1 MKKQKLAVV
10 FAALLTMVG
19 FSSCLNSEDDGIRE
33 WGGYFEVNNTYG
45 SVNFVD
51 PTGIQLV
58 PNKTIIDAPA
68 SSALAYIN
76 YQYKDE
82 DMAQIEQT
90 KKLPVTLLQ
99 DPTYLDGLYP
109 TSLPE
114 ETETVSFDF
123 QTQDTDGFHVDV
135 NGLVWGENKYLIMS
149 PVVFLHKETTSDNL
163 KEELQKHRLFI
174 SYDSEKDNVD
184 NKTMKL
190 FLRYQ
195 IMGVGDSGLEGEGS
209 SDNETW
215 AEEYSILYS
224 KKVYIRLDNI
234 LTQYKNV
241 HGGAEPEKIEVE
253 YEGKKGWSL
262 NITDEITRT
271 TPTMNPDKKE
281 KKTVTYDLYKD
292 TSVSK

>member
-76 YQYKDE
+76 YQYKDD

-99 DPTYLDGLYP
+99 DPVYLKIGLFNYN
-109 TSLPE
+109 
-114 ETETVSFDF
+114 FA
-123 QTQDTDGFHVDV
+123 GR
-135 NGLVWGENKYLIMS
+135 NKDSIY
-149 PVVFLHKETTSDNL
+149 
-163 KEELQKHRLFI
+163 LFI
-174 SYDSEKDNVD
+174 GRE
-184 NKTMKL
+184 
-190 FLRYQ
+190 RCAC
-195 IMGVGDSGLEGEGS
+195 VG
-209 SDNETW
+209 
-215 AEEYSILYS
+215 
-224 KKVYIRLDNI
+224 K
-234 LTQYKNV
+234 
-241 HGGAEPEKIEVE
+241 
-253 YEGKKGWSL
+253 
-262 NITDEITRT
+262 
-271 TPTMNPDKKE
+271 
-281 KKTVTYDLYKD
+281 
-292 TSVSK
+292 

>member
-76 YQYKDE
+76 YQYKDD

-99 DPTYLDGLYP
+99 DPVYLKRLDCL
-109 TSLPE
+109 TTTLPE
-114 ETETVSFDF
+114 ETKTVSIYSL
-123 QTQDTDGFHVDV
+123 GEREA
-135 NGLVWGENKYLIMS
+135 LVWGNNKYLILA
-149 PVVFLHKETTSDNL
+149 PTILLKKGTTSENL
-163 KEELQKHRLFI
+163 STELLNHRLTLYYL
-174 SYDSEKDNVD
+174 SAEGDEDAN
-184 NKTMKL
+184 TLKL
-190 FLRYQ
+190 YLRYE
-195 IMGVGDSGLEGEGS
+195 ISGIGGS
-209 SDNETW
+209 STEETDDKESW
-215 AEEYSILYS
+215 ASDYNVRYTNVSHVNLQPIIS
-224 KKVYIRLDNI
+224 M
-234 LTQYKNV
+234 YKST
-241 HGGAEPEKIEVE
+241 HSGSEPEKVTVE
-253 YEGKKGWSL
+253 YECNNSTSSIPTIAKKQ
-262 NITDEITRT
+262 T
-271 TPTMNPDKKE
+271 
-281 KKTVTYDLYKD
+281 KTVTYNLYTE
-292 TSVSK
+292 TSSNN

>member
-19 FSSCLNSEDDGIRE
+19 FSSCLNSEDDGLRE

-99 DPTYLDGLYP
+99 DPIYLKRLDCS
-109 TSLPE
+109 TTTLPE
-114 ETETVSFDF
+114 ETKTVSIYSLGERDA
-123 QTQDTDGFHVDV
+123 
-135 NGLVWGENKYLIMS
+135 LVWGNNKYLILA
-149 PVVFLHKETTSDNL
+149 PTILLKKGTTSENL
-163 KEELQKHRLFI
+163 STELLNHRLTLYYL
-174 SYDSEKDNVD
+174 SAEGDEDAN
-184 NKTMKL
+184 TLKL
-190 FLRYQ
+190 YLRYE
-195 IMGVGDSGLEGEGS
+195 ISGIGGS
-209 SDNETW
+209 STDEADETESW
-215 AEEYSILYS
+215 ASDY
-224 KKVYIRLDNI
+224 NI
-234 LTQYKNV
+234 QYTNV
-241 HGGAEPEKIEVE
+241 SYVNLQNVISMYKSAHGGSEPEKVTVE
-253 YEGKKGWSL
+253 YEYNNSASSVPTIAKKQ
-262 NITDEITRT
+262 T
-271 TPTMNPDKKE
+271 
-281 KKTVTYDLYKD
+281 KTVTYTLYKD
-292 TSVSK
+292 TSSNN

>member
-76 YQYKDE
+76 YQYKDD

-99 DPTYLDGLYP
+99 DPVYLKRLDCL
-109 TSLPE
+109 TTTLPE
-114 ETETVSFDF
+114 ETKTVSIYSLGERDA
-123 QTQDTDGFHVDV
+123 
-135 NGLVWGENKYLIMS
+135 LVWGNNKYLILA
-149 PVVFLHKETTSDNL
+149 PTILLKKGTTSENL
-163 KEELQKHRLFI
+163 STELLNHRLTLYYL
-174 SYDSEKDNVD
+174 SAEGDEDAN
-184 NKTMKL
+184 TLKL
-190 FLRYQ
+190 YLRYE
-195 IMGVGDSGLEGEGS
+195 ISGIGGS
-209 SDNETW
+209 STEETDDKESL
-215 AEEYSILYS
+215 ASDSNVRYTNVSHVNLQPIIS
-224 KKVYIRLDNI
+224 M
-234 LTQYKNV
+234 YKST
-241 HGGAEPEKIEVE
+241 HGGKEPEKVIVE
-253 YEGKKGWSL
+253 YEYNNSNNSTSSVPTIAKKQ
-262 NITDEITRT
+262 TE
-271 TPTMNPDKKE
+271 
-281 KKTVTYDLYKD
+281 TVTYTLYKD
-292 TSVSK
+292 TSSSN

>member
-19 FSSCLNSEDDGIRE
+19 FSSCLNSEDDGLRE

-99 DPTYLDGLYP
+99 DPIYLKRLDCS
-109 TSLPE
+109 TTTLPE
-114 ETETVSFDF
+114 ETKTVSIYSLGERDA
-123 QTQDTDGFHVDV
+123 
-135 NGLVWGENKYLIMS
+135 LVWGNNKYLILA
-149 PVVFLHKETTSDNL
+149 PTILLKKGTTSENL
-163 KEELQKHRLFI
+163 STELLNHRLTLYYL
-174 SYDSEKDNVD
+174 SAEGDEDAN
-184 NKTMKL
+184 TLKL
-190 FLRYQ
+190 YLRYE
-195 IMGVGDSGLEGEGS
+195 ISGIGGS
-209 SDNETW
+209 STDEADETESW
-215 AEEYSILYS
+215 ASDYNIQYTNVSYVNLQSIIS
-224 KKVYIRLDNI
+224 M
-234 LTQYKNV
+234 YKST
-241 HGGAEPEKIEVE
+241 HSGSDPEKVTVE
-253 YEGKKGWSL
+253 YEYNNSASSIPTIAKKQ
-262 NITDEITRT
+262 T
-271 TPTMNPDKKE
+271 
-281 KKTVTYDLYKD
+281 KTVTYSLYTE
-292 TSVSK
+292 TSSNN

>member
-76 YQYKDE
+76 YQYKDD

-99 DPTYLDGLYP
+99 DPVYLKRLDCL
-109 TSLPE
+109 TTTLPE
-114 ETETVSFDF
+114 ETKTVSIYSLGERDA
-123 QTQDTDGFHVDV
+123 
-135 NGLVWGENKYLIMS
+135 LVWGNNKYLILA
-149 PVVFLHKETTSDNL
+149 PTILLKKGTTSENL
-163 KEELQKHRLFI
+163 STELLNHRLTLYYL
-174 SYDSEKDNVD
+174 SAEGDEDAN
-184 NKTMKL
+184 TLKL
-190 FLRYQ
+190 YLRYE
-195 IMGVGDSGLEGEGS
+195 ISGIGGS
-209 SDNETW
+209 STEETDDKESW
-215 AEEYSILYS
+215 ASDYNVRYTNVSHVNLQPIIS
-224 KKVYIRLDNI
+224 M
-234 LTQYKNV
+234 YKST
-241 HGGAEPEKIEVE
+241 HSGSEPEKVTVE
-253 YEGKKGWSL
+253 YEYNNSTSSIPTIAKKQ
-262 NITDEITRT
+262 T
-271 TPTMNPDKKE
+271 
-281 KKTVTYDLYKD
+281 KTVTYNCIQKLLLIINKKD
-292 TSVSK
+292 VLLEKLHCKVL

>member
-76 YQYKDE
+76 YQYKDD

-99 DPTYLDGLYP
+99 DPVYLKRLDCS
-109 TSLPE
+109 TTTLPE
-114 ETETVSFDF
+114 ETKTVSIYSLGERDA
-123 QTQDTDGFHVDV
+123 
-135 NGLVWGENKYLIMS
+135 LVWGNNKYLILA
-149 PVVFLHKETTSDNL
+149 PTILLKKGTTSENL
-163 KEELQKHRLFI
+163 SIELLNHRLTLYYL
-174 SYDSEKDNVD
+174 SAEGDEDAN
-184 NKTMKL
+184 TLKL
-190 FLRYQ
+190 YLRYE
-195 IMGVGDSGLEGEGS
+195 ISGIGGS
-209 SDNETW
+209 STDEADETESW
-215 AEEYSILYS
+215 ASDY
-224 KKVYIRLDNI
+224 NI
-234 LTQYKNV
+234 QYTNV
-241 HGGAEPEKIEVE
+241 SYVNLQNVISMYKSTHGGKEPEKVIVE
-253 YEGKKGWSL
+253 YEYNNSNNSTSSVPTIAKKQ
-262 NITDEITRT
+262 T
-271 TPTMNPDKKE
+271 
-281 KKTVTYDLYKD
+281 KTVTYSLYTE
-292 TSVSK
+292 TSSNN

>member
-76 YQYKDE
+76 YQYKDD

-99 DPTYLDGLYP
+99 DPVYLKRLDCL
-109 TSLPE
+109 SAALPE
-114 ETETVSFDF
+114 ETKTVSIYPLGENDAF
-123 QTQDTDGFHVDV
+123 
-135 NGLVWGENKYLIMS
+135 VWGNNKYLILG
-149 PVVFLHKETTSDNL
+149 PTIFLKKGTTSENL
-163 KEELQKHRLFI
+163 STELANHRLTLYYL
-174 SYDSEKDNVD
+174 SSEDD
-184 NKTMKL
+184 ETAKTLKL
-190 FLRYQ
+190 YLRYEIAGIGGSTTEETDDKESWASDYNIQ
-195 IMGVGDSGLEGEGS
+195 YTRLSYVNLQPMISMYKSTHSGE
-209 SDNETW
+209 D
-215 AEEYSILYS
+215 
-224 KKVYIRLDNI
+224 
-234 LTQYKNV
+234 
-241 HGGAEPEKIEVE
+241 PEKVTVE
-253 YEGKKGWSL
+253 YEYTSSSIPT
-262 NITDEITRT
+262 ITNKQT
-271 TPTMNPDKKE
+271 
-281 KKTVTYDLYKD
+281 KTVTYNLYTE
-292 TSVSK
+292 TSSNN

>member
-76 YQYKDE
+76 YQYKDD

-99 DPTYLDGLYP
+99 DPVYLKRLDCL
-109 TSLPE
+109 TTTLPE
-114 ETETVSFDF
+114 ETKTVSVYSLGERDA
-123 QTQDTDGFHVDV
+123 
-135 NGLVWGENKYLIMS
+135 LVWGNNKYLILA
-149 PVVFLHKETTSDNL
+149 PTILLKKGTTSENL
-163 KEELQKHRLFI
+163 STELLNHRLTLYYL
-174 SYDSEKDNVD
+174 SAEGDEDAN
-184 NKTMKL
+184 TLKL
-190 FLRYQ
+190 YLRYE
-195 IMGVGDSGLEGEGS
+195 ISGIGGS
-209 SDNETW
+209 STEETDDKESW
-215 AEEYSILYS
+215 ASDYNVRYTNVSHVNLQPIIS
-224 KKVYIRLDNI
+224 M
-234 LTQYKNV
+234 YKST
-241 HGGAEPEKIEVE
+241 HSGSEPEKVTVE
-253 YEGKKGWSL
+253 YEYNNSTSSIPTIAKKQ
-262 NITDEITRT
+262 T
-271 TPTMNPDKKE
+271 
-281 KKTVTYDLYKD
+281 KTVTVVY
-292 TSVSK
+292 

>member
-99 DPTYLDGLYP
+99 DPIYLKRLDCS
-109 TSLPE
+109 TTTLPE
-114 ETETVSFDF
+114 ETKTVSIYSLGERDA
-123 QTQDTDGFHVDV
+123 
-135 NGLVWGENKYLIMS
+135 LVWGNNKYLILA
-149 PVVFLHKETTSDNL
+149 PTILLKKGTTSENL
-163 KEELQKHRLFI
+163 STELLNHRLTLYYL
-174 SYDSEKDNVD
+174 SAEGDEDAN
-184 NKTMKL
+184 TLKL
-190 FLRYQ
+190 YLRYE
-195 IMGVGDSGLEGEGS
+195 ISGIGGS
-209 SDNETW
+209 STDEADETESW
-215 AEEYSILYS
+215 ASDY
-224 KKVYIRLDNI
+224 NI
-234 LTQYKNV
+234 QYTNV
-241 HGGAEPEKIEVE
+241 SYVNLQNVISMYKSTHGGKEPEKVIVE
-253 YEGKKGWSL
+253 YEYNNSNNSTSSVPTIAKKQ
-262 NITDEITRT
+262 TE
-271 TPTMNPDKKE
+271 
-281 KKTVTYDLYKD
+281 TVTYTLYKD
-292 TSVSK
+292 TSSNN